1 MNLDKQSISH
11 SFSKAAAKYDE
22 SAFLQKEV
30 ASRLLERLEL
40 MKIKPERILDAG
52 CGTGYS
58 TKLLAK
64 KYPKGQL
71 VGVDIAPGMIAKA
84 GKNKSL
90 FDKTKYQIADIEQLP
105 FANNSFDLVF
115 SNLALLWINDQK
127 NLFIELNRVLKP
139 GGLLIF
145 STFGTDTLMELKQSW
160 SKVDQAV
167 HVNDFYDM
175 HIIGD
180 QVYNAQ
186 FENTV
191 MDRDIITLT
200 YKTLTGLMQDI
211 KAVGAHNMNSERS
224 RGMLG
229 KSKLIQLQ
237 DAYETFRWQDGQLP
251 ATCEIVYG
259 HAWKKKEA
267 PKGDYH
273 TYQVKI

>member
-1 MNLDKQSISH
+1 MKLQKQAISD

-40 MKIKPERILDAG
+40 MNIMPESVLDAG
-52 CGTGYS
+52 CGTGYC

-64 KYPKGQL
+64 RFPKGK
-71 VGVDIAPGMIAKA
+71 VFGVDIAPGMIVKA
-84 GKNKSL
+84 NKNKGL
-90 FDKTKYQIADIEQLP
+90 FDKTKYQVSDIEQLP
-105 FANNSFDLVF
+105 FASNTFDLVF
-115 SNLALLWINDQK
+115 SNLATHWINDQK
-127 NLFIELNRVLKP
+127 TLFIELNRVLKP

-145 STFGTDTLMELKQSW
+145 STLGTDTLMELKESW
-160 SKVDQAV
+160 SKVDQAI

-180 QVYNAQ
+180 HVYNAQ
-186 FENTV
+186 FDNTV
-191 MDRDIITLT
+191 MDRDMITLT
-200 YKTLTGLMQDI
+200 YKTLGGLMNDI
-211 KAVGAHNMNSERS
+211 KAIGAHNMNAERQK
-224 RGMLG
+224 GLLG
-229 KSKLIQLQ
+229 KSKLIKLQ
-237 DAYETFRWQDGQLP
+237 GAYDDFRQPDGQLP